1 MLSEQF
7 KQFSEQTNEAF
18 AGESV
23 FGTVTGGWM
32 GQLKFF
38 KRSSTKTY
46 FW

>member
-23 FGTVTGGWM
+23 FGIVTGGWM